1 MRYYGNK
8 TQDTSLQQTYSIIGT
23 CVSCYDFDYD
33 ISRTSRL
40 LLLGIVPRFCEK
52 IFNQIDEKKAAGEA
66 TEYQVIFSMLE
77 IYNEEVRDLLVDQNP
92 RGGMKVRENPKT
104 GFYGMLLRKFS

>member
-1 MRYYGNK
+1 MCIMLRFGLWY
-8 TQDTSLQQTYSIIGT
+8 
-23 CVSCYDFDYD
+23 
-33 ISRTSRL
+33 ISHLSFITT
-40 LLLGIVPRFCEK
+40 GIVPRFCEK

-104 GFYGMLLRKFS
+104 GFYGM